1 MPNQNSTGSNTNVV
15 RGGDQIRGGDNYVFN
30 TSSATDSITESLSNR

>member
-1 MPNQNSTGSNTNVV
+1 MPNQNSAGSNTNVV

-30 TSSATDSITESLSNR
+30 TSSATDSITEGLANR